1 MSSLTQ
7 RPFSDRTALATYAQN
22 ARRTVP
28 GFDSMHLMASV
39 ILAEQAP
46 QGGRILVLGAGG
58 GMELRLLADARADW
72 SLDGVDPSEPM
83 LDLARETLG
92 DHAGRATLHLGYI
105 DDAPDG
111 PFDGAVCILTLH
123 FLPSAERLRTLRQVH
138 QRLAPGAP
146 FVVAHC
152 SFQQEPAAVRS
163 RWRDLEEAYIVAS
176 GGTPE
181 MARKRR
187 DGVEE
192 ALPVLSPE
200 EDEAMLREA
209 GFGAV
214 TPFYV
219 GFTFRGW
226 IAYA

>member
-1 MSSLTQ
+1 MNTLSAQ
-7 RPFSDRTALATYAQN
+7 PFSERTALASYTQN

-39 ILAEQAP
+39 LLAQRAP

-58 GMELRLLADARADW
+58 GMELRLLAEARPDW

-105 DDAPDG
+105 DDAPTG

-123 FLPSAERLRTLRQVH
+123 FLPAAERLRTLRQVH

-152 SFQQEPAAVRS
+152 SFPQQPAEERS

-187 DGVEE
+187 KGVEE
-192 ALPVLSPE
+192 GLPVLSPE
-200 EDEAMLREA
+200 DDERLLHEA

-226 IAYA
+226 VASA

>member
-1 MSSLTQ
+1 MNTLTHQ
-7 RPFSDRTALATYAQN
+7 AFSDRTALATYAQN

-28 GFDSMHLMASV
+28 GFDSMHVMAS
-39 ILAEQAP
+39 ILLAERAP
-46 QGGRILVLGAGG
+46 PGGRILVLGAGG
-58 GMELRLLADARADW
+58 GMELRLLADARTDW
-72 SLDGVDPSEPM
+72 LLDGVDPSEPM

-92 DHAGRATLHLGYI
+92 DQAGRATLHLGYI

-123 FLPSAERLRTLRQVH
+123 FLPSDERLRTLRQVH
-138 QRLAPGAP
+138 RRLSPGAP

-152 SFQQEPAAVRS
+152 SFPQEPADLRS
-163 RWRDLEEAYIVAS
+163 RWRDREEAYIVAS

-187 DGVEE
+187 EGVEK

-200 EDEAMLREA
+200 EDEALLREA
-209 GFGAV
+209 GFSSI
-214 TPFYV
+214 TPFYI

-226 IAYA
+226 VAYA

>member
-1 MSSLTQ
+1 MTQ
-7 RPFSDRTALATYAQN
+7 KTPQPFSDRSTLATYTEN

-28 GFDSMHLMASV
+28 GFDAMHVMAS
-39 ILAEQAP
+39 ILLAEHAP
-46 QGGRILVLGAGG
+46 KGGRILVLGAGG
-58 GMELRLLADARADW
+58 GMELRLLAETRSDW

-92 DHAGRATLHLGYI
+92 DHGERATLHLGYI
-105 DDAPDG
+105 DDAPEG

-123 FLPSAERLRTLRQVH
+123 FLAAEERLRTLREVRK
-138 QRLAPGAP
+138 RLSPGAP
-146 FVVAHC
+146 FVAAHC
-152 SFQQEPAAVRS
+152 SFPQDPPDVRS
-163 RWRDLEEAYIVAS
+163 LWRGREEAYIVAS

-187 DGVEE
+187 EGVDK

-200 EDEAMLREA
+200 QDEALLREA
-209 GFGAV
+209 GFDTV
-214 TPFYV
+214 TPFYI

-226 IAYA
+226 VAYA

>member
-1 MSSLTQ
+1 MSGLANQ
-7 RPFSDRTALATYAQN
+7 PFSDRTVLATYAQN

-39 ILAEQAP
+39 LLAGQAP

-58 GMELRLLADARADW
+58 GMELRLLAEARPDW

-105 DDAPDG
+105 DDAPTG
-111 PFDGAVCILTLH
+111 PFDGAICILTLH
-123 FLPSAERLRTLRQVH
+123 FLAAAERLRTLRQVH

-152 SFQQEPAAVRS
+152 SFPQQPAEERS

-187 DGVEE
+187 EGVEE

-200 EDEAMLREA
+200 EDEALMRQA
-209 GFGAV
+209 GFGVV
-214 TPFYV
+214 TPFYT

-226 IAYA
+226 VAYA

>member
-1 MSSLTQ
+1 MSTLPHQ
-7 RPFSDRTALATYAQN
+7 PFSDRTTLATYAQN

-28 GFDSMHLMASV
+28 GFDSMHVMAS
-39 ILAEQAP
+39 ILLAEHAP

-58 GMELRLLADARADW
+58 GMELRLLADARSDW

-83 LDLARETLG
+83 LELARETLG
-92 DHAGRATLHLGYI
+92 DQAGRAKLYLGYI
-105 DDAPDG
+105 DDAPSG

-123 FLPSAERLRTLRQVH
+123 FLPAAERLRTLRQVH

-152 SFQQEPAAVRS
+152 SFPQEPPELRS
-163 RWRDLEEAYIVAS
+163 LWRDREEAYIVAS
-176 GGTPE
+176 GGAPE

-187 DGVEE
+187 EGVEK

-200 EDEAMLREA
+200 EDEALLGQA
-209 GFGAV
+209 GFAAV
-214 TPFYV
+214 TPFYT

-226 IAYA
+226 VAYA

>member
-1 MSSLTQ
+1 MTH

-22 ARRTVP
+22 ARLAVP

-39 ILAEQAP
+39 ILAGQAP

-58 GMELRLLADARADW
+58 GMELGLLAEARSDW

-92 DHAGRATLHLGYI
+92 DHAGRVTFHLGYI
-105 DDAPDG
+105 DDAPTG

-123 FLPSAERLRTLRQVH
+123 FLPAAERLRTLQEVH
-138 QRLAPGAP
+138 RRLAPGAP

-152 SFQQEPAAVRS
+152 SFPQEPVEVRS

-187 DGVEE
+187 EGVEE

-200 EDEAMLREA
+200 EDEALLRQA
-209 GFGAV
+209 GFGSV
-214 TPFYV
+214 TPFYL

-226 IAYA
+226 VACA